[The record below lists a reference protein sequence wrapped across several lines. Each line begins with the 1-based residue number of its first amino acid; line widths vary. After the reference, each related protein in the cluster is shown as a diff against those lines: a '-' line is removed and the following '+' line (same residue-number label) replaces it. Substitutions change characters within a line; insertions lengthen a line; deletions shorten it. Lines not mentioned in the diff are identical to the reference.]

1 MGTRALRNTLLLLLT
16 RVVSRVIALVSVI
29 TIGNA
34 LGDTRF
40 GEMQTAVTYVNLV
53 GTITDLGLSA
63 LYVREGAR
71 QVAAL
76 GRFFNNIASVKL
88 LLSAVSLP
96 PLLAVLYFAGLR
108 SLLLPSFA
116 ILVLSGYTLLLRNT
130 LYAMQQLRF
139 EIIEIIPETLIVLG
153 LALLGAHLGAD
164 AGYYLWAY
172 AASYAFALVYFSIV
186 LYRKGVL
193 RPQWTVDMTMLRPWV
208 RAAVPLGITFV
219 ITTVYFKVDVP
230 ILQRFRP
237 YDEVGWY
244 TFAYKPF
251 ESLLFIPFSLRGVV
265 FPLLAVYHARSPQR
279 VLALSEKF
287 FKALV
292 MLGWPISVGVFLLAP
307 QFNDLLHL
315 YPQSAP
321 ALQILA
327 LAIVFMFADNTFAA
341 TLNAID
347 KQNVFAGVAMVGLV
361 VNVAVNFVVIPPLRV
376 PRRQL
381 GGGGDGSR
389 IGCRRLVC
397 PARPA
402 GRHPDRALLLEDDR
416 GRRAH
421 GRVPV
426 FRAAA
431 RTSHALRSGDRRS
444 GHLRRRPGGAARCR
458 RRGDQ
463 ADSQRAAVAQW
474 LIRSVVASTLTL
486 WRSRRAQS
494 PAEPAGPS
502 PRW

>member
-1 MGTRALRNTLLLLLT
+1 MGTRALRNTGLLLVT
-16 RVVSRVIALVSVI
+16 RVFSRIVALVSVI

-34 LGDTRF
+34 LGDTHF

-53 GTITDLGLSA
+53 GTFSDLGLSA

-71 QVAAL
+71 QVASL
-76 GRFFNNIASVKL
+76 GRFFNNIASAKL
-88 LLSAVSLP
+88 VLTVISLP
-96 PLLAVLYFAGLR
+96 PLFAVLYFAGLR
-108 SLLLPSFA
+108 SVLWPSFA

-130 LYAMQQLRF
+130 LYAMQQLGF

-153 LALLGAHLGAD
+153 LALAGAHAGAD

-172 AASYAFALVYFSIV
+172 AASYAFAAMYFAVV

-193 RPQWTVDMTMLRPWV
+193 RLHWTVDMSMLRPWV
-208 RAAVPLGITFV
+208 RAAIPLGITFV

-265 FPLLAVYHARSPQR
+265 FPLLAVYHKRSPER
-279 VLALSEKF
+279 VLALTEKF

-292 MLGWPISVGVFLLAP
+292 MLGWPITVGVFLLAS
-307 QFNDLLHL
+307 QFNDLLRL

-347 KQNVFAGVAMVGLV
+347 KQTVFAGIAMVGLV
-361 VNVAVNFVVIPPLRV
+361 VNVGVNLVVIPRYGYLGASWAVVVTEAALVVAGWAVLRAQLGAIRVVRACWKTLVAGVVMGVFIHFVQPQGRFMLFVVIAASALIYAGVLILLRV
-376 PRRQL
+376 ADTEEL
-381 GGGGDGSR
+381 GLIR
-389 IGCRRLVC
+389 N
-397 PARPA
+397 
-402 GRHPDRALLLEDDR
+402 
-416 GRRAH
+416 
-421 GRVPV
+421 
-426 FRAAA
+426 
-431 RTSHALRSGDRRS
+431 ALR
-444 GHLRRRPGGAARCR
+444 LRGG
-458 RRGDQ
+458 
-463 ADSQRAAVAQW
+463 
-474 LIRSVVASTLTL
+474 
-486 WRSRRAQS
+486 
-494 PAEPAGPS
+494 
-502 PRW
+502 